1 MEDPYENSKLQGTYD
16 AENKKQNA
24 ENITG
29 PASQLENTITN
40 EIRTTESTG
49 GAKGSYENKGNCPP
63 LGYLLKEDFL
73 GGRGYRKTDTKK
85 KARRNKR
92 LPSFIT
98 RSKEVS
104 PKNTM
109 SPHVPLCSL
118 KLKSGLRL
126 QFPSLKF
133 RYLLLD

>member
-1 MEDPYENSKLQGTYD
+1 MEDPYENSKLQGAYD

-63 LGYLLKEDFL
+63 LGLPLK
-73 GGRGYRKTDTKK
+73 
-85 KARRNKR
+85 RRLFR
-92 LPSFIT
+92 
-98 RSKEVS
+98 RQ
-104 PKNTM
+104 
-109 SPHVPLCSL
+109 
-118 KLKSGLRL
+118 GL
-126 QFPSLKF
+126 
-133 RYLLLD
+133 